1 MSNRRNRPSRAK
13 ADGQQSKD
21 TDKLNNA
28 AATGAG
34 SPEAGATSTVQP
46 EPNTGQ
52 AAAQQAGE
60 TSKANDAAAAGA
72 ASPETVAASTAQ
84 PEPNTAQAGAQLT
97 SDAGAV
103 SDTEKEAAAKKGRGP
118 IAKQRVLYKGK
129 VYGPGEDAGSELP
142 AGIDDKTVASL
153 RALDAIE

>member
-28 AATGAG
+28 AA
-34 SPEAGATSTVQP
+34 
-46 EPNTGQ
+46 
-52 AAAQQAGE
+52 
-60 TSKANDAAAAGA
+60 AGA
-72 ASPETVAASTAQ
+72 ASPEPVAASTAQ

-103 SDTEKEAAAKKGRGP
+103 SDTEKEAAAKKAKGP